1 MRKNSNYSK
10 FIFFVFTCIAT
21 LGNFAK
27 AENDLNFQH
36 LTVLDGLSH
45 NGVTTVAQDS
55 MGHIWFGT
63 MNGLNR
69 YDGYKIDCYLDNREN
84 QSAVYNYRIRKMR
97 IHGNYIWAVSNNG
110 LNCFDIVKKKYIDFK
125 EEGRNKLAKRT
136 RISSEFID
144 SKERIWIGT
153 KGLLEASLICKSGDE
168 ISLKKINIEHKLE
181 LDKNSTP
188 RMVEF
193 KNGRILVCNGD
204 QLYEMISSQKDP
216 LKISLTP
223 LRSNFKEIQFL
234 KTRGNELLLFLK
246 NKVISTQIKNGAL
259 VQMDQATYPDCRI
272 AEVAIYEKDIYV
284 CSRQGLMKMGT
295 KLSSRPVEILSHSF
309 VDPFSVSSNH
319 QSSVFI
325 DNQNNLWV
333 STLDGG
339 VSYTSIAKQQFNLV
353 RYLPLKSNRY
363 LSNEFVYSMHEDME
377 NHILVGTKYGGI
389 SQFNP
394 STGTFDFTINLKNTF
409 NVNAIVPCIT
419 SDDQWIYAV
428 ATTIGSSII
437 RINKSTKKVEI
448 LKSFPPSIIFSI
460 CFDNHHQLWVG
471 VTGEGLNC
479 LKIENGKVVNEK
491 WYSSREK
498 STLKLSSNDI
508 YYIYNDNKKNELLV
522 STSVGLNRLMLNND
536 GVVEKIA
543 YYIVNKKKAHTL
555 SSNFV
560 WQIDKENDST
570 YWLGTMGR
578 GLNRLIIG
586 KRVSGIAKY
595 RAENF
600 GVDEGAPSNN
610 MESVLVDKFGEV
622 WCGGLYL
629 SKFNYKRR
637 KFKTYSEEDGLQ
649 SYQFATASSCKSKSG
664 MLFFGGKSGMN
675 YFMPK
680 QQKEEAKLK
689 ISISRIYVN
698 EKQVKV
704 GDTINGNVVL
714 ENDLQY
720 QKKANIP
727 FPCNN
732 LKIDFSSLTFTH
744 KSQIQYRYK
753 LVGFDTAWRYTD
765 GKNTQGSY
773 DNLPYKNYQFT
784 VEVNNGEHWMAPQE
798 KLLEIDVLPPWW
810 RSIWAYL
817 TYSTLILSIL
827 YFIIQ
832 YSNKWIQINRQILLQ
847 AEREKQKE
855 ELLKLR
861 TEFFTNVSHEFK
873 TPLTLMNSAIS
884 EIENEFN
891 HLSENRFFKIFKRN
905 NFKLIK
911 LIMELMDFQRSE
923 SANLT
928 LKVSEVNINQFINEL
943 FEEFQPWAEKS
954 RINLQLQL
962 LNDETKVW
970 LDEEVFTKIFSN
982 IVSNSLK
989 NTNIG
994 GTIEI
999 ILSVGNAENYNTK
1012 YSNNIRFQD
1021 NTEPDHH
1028 LIFTIR
1034 DNGIGIPPASL
1045 TDIFD
1050 RFQMIENNK
1059 STQLGSGIG
1068 LSLVKTLVKT
1078 HRGALVVSSEE
1089 QVGTEFM
1096 FSIPLNDNYLDNNQ
1110 KISPPHFSKHDYFNN
1125 YQPQVLDEKLT
1136 DTEFED
1142 ETKKTI
1148 LLVDDNQ
1155 EILMILKEHFKKDYN
1170 ILLAENGATAF
1181 EICTAKQADLIIS
1194 DVMMP
1199 IMNGLELCK
1208 KVKSTL
1214 ISCTTPIILLTARGT
1229 FEQQI
1234 EGIEEGA
1241 DAYIPKPFHLGLLE
1255 STAKN
1260 LINRATVVNEMLR
1273 QNTEQF
1279 KTNDTFI
1286 GEKRQQFIEAREQD
1300 FILKLT
1306 NFVENNLSNPE
1317 YSVDKLSLD
1326 IGMSRTKLYAQMKV
1340 VTNNTLGDF
1349 IREIR
1354 IQKAAELIRTTDF
1367 QISEVASK
1375 VGINSHSHFTL
1386 CFKDRFGISPT
1397 EYAKSYKTTQ

>member
-1 MRKNSNYSK
+1 MLLKTHFSK
-10 FIFFVFTCIAT
+10 ILFFIFTFTLFSANHT
-21 LGNFAK
+21 K

-45 NGVTTVAQDS
+45 NGVTTIAQDS
-55 MGHIWFGT
+55 IGHIWLGT

-69 YDGYKIDCYLDNREN
+69 YDGYKIDNYFDKRDN

-97 IHGNYIWAVSNNG
+97 IHGNYIWTASNNG
-110 LNCFDIVKKKYIDFK
+110 LNCFDIVKKKYINFK
-125 EEGRNKLAKRT
+125 EEGHNKLATRT
-136 RISSEFID
+136 RIGSEFID
-144 SKERIWIGT
+144 SKGRIWIGT
-153 KGLLEASLICKSGDE
+153 KGRLESALICKSENE
-168 ISLKKINIEHKLE
+168 IALKNIEIKYKLK

-193 KNGRILVCNGD
+193 KDGRILLCSGN
-204 QLYEMISSQKDP
+204 QFYEIISSQKNP
-216 LKISLTP
+216 LKISFIP
-223 LRSNFKEIQFL
+223 IQSNFKEIQFL
-234 KTRGNELLLFLK
+234 KTNGNELLLFFQ
-246 NKVISTQIKNGAL
+246 NRVISTNLKNAEL
-259 VQMDQATYPDCRI
+259 VQIDQITYPDCKI
-272 AEVAIYEKDIYV
+272 AGVAVSSTDIFV
-284 CSRQGLMKMGT
+284 CSRQGLMKMST
-295 KLSSRPVEILSHSF
+295 QLSSRPVEYLNHSF
-309 VDPFSVSSNH
+309 IDPFSVGSNH
-319 QSSVFI
+319 QSAVFI

-339 VSYTSIAKQQFNLV
+339 ASYACIAKQKFNLL
-353 RYLPLKSNRY
+353 RYLPIKSKRY
-363 LSNEFVYSMHEDME
+363 LPDEFVYSIHEDKE

-394 STGTFDFTINLKNTF
+394 STGNINYTINLKKTF

-419 SDDQWIYAV
+419 SDDEWIYAV

-437 RINKSTKKVEI
+437 RINKLSKKVEI
-448 LKSFPPSIIFSI
+448 LKSYQPNLIFSI
-460 CFDNHHQLWVG
+460 CFDNHHQLWAG
-471 VTGEGLNC
+471 VIGEGLSC
-479 LKIENGKVVNEK
+479 LKIEDGKVVSEK
-491 WYSSREK
+491 KYSTHSSSK
-498 STLKLSSNDI
+498 LNLSSNEVN
-508 YYIYNDNKKNELLV
+508 YIFSDKQKNELLV
-522 STSVGLNRLMLNND
+522 STSLGINRLMLNKN
-536 GVVEKIA
+536 GELENVA
-543 YYIVNKKKAHTL
+543 YYLANKKIPHTL

-570 YWLGTMGR
+570 YWVGTMGN

-586 KRVSGIAKY
+586 KRVNGIAQY
-595 RAENF
+595 SAQNF
-600 GVDEGAPSNN
+600 GVNEGAPSNN
-610 MESVLVDKFGEV
+610 MESVLIDKFGEV

-629 SKFNYKRR
+629 SKFNYNTK

-649 SYQFATASSCKSKSG
+649 SYLFATASSCKTKNG
-664 MLFFGGKSGMN
+664 MLFFGGKSGLN
-675 YFMPK
+675 YFMPE
-680 QQKEEAKLK
+680 QQKETAKPH

-698 EKQVKV
+698 EKQIKV
-704 GDTINGNVVL
+704 GDTLNGSIVL
-714 ENDLQY
+714 KNDLQY
-720 QKKANIP
+720 IKKVYIP
-727 FPCNN
+727 YPCNN

-744 KSQIQYRYK
+744 KSKIQYRYK
-753 LVGFDTAWRYTD
+753 LVGFDTAWRYTN
-765 GKNTQGSY
+765 GKNTQLSY
-773 DNLPYKNYQFT
+773 ENLPYKNYQLII
-784 VEVNNGEHWMAPQE
+784 ESNNGEQWVSQQD
-798 KLLEIDVLPPWW
+798 KLLEIELLPPWW
-810 RSIWAYL
+810 RSILAYL
-817 TYSTLILSIL
+817 IYSALILIL
-827 YFIIQ
+827 LYYIIQ
-832 YSNKWIQINRQILLQ
+832 YSYRWIQINRQILLQ

-861 TEFFTNVSHEFK
+861 TDFFTNVSHEFK

-884 EIENEFN
+884 EIEEEFN
-891 HLSENRFFKIFKRN
+891 FLSENRFFKIFKRN

-928 LKVSEVNINQFINEL
+928 LKLSEINVNQFIKEL
-943 FEEFQPWAEKS
+943 FEEFKPWAEKS
-954 RINLQLQL
+954 KINLQLQL

-982 IVSNSLK
+982 IISNSLK
-989 NTNIG
+989 NTNEG
-994 GTIEI
+994 ENIEI
-999 ILSVGNAENYNTK
+999 TLSVGNTENYKTK
-1012 YSNNIRFQD
+1012 YSNKISFYD
-1021 NTEPDHH
+1021 LTEPDHH

-1034 DNGIGIPPASL
+1034 DNGIGIPAASL
-1045 TDIFD
+1045 TEIFD
-1050 RFQMIENNK
+1050 RFQMIESNR
-1059 STQLGSGIG
+1059 SSQLGSGIG

-1096 FSIPLNDNYLDNNQ
+1096 FSIPLNDNYLEDSQ
-1110 KISPPHFSKHDYFNN
+1110 KINRPIFSKQDYFNR
-1125 YQPQVLDEKLT
+1125 YQPQILDEQLT
-1136 DTEFED
+1136 NSEIED

-1148 LLVDDNQ
+1148 LLVDDNP

-1170 ILLAENGATAF
+1170 ILLAENGAEAF
-1181 EICTAKQADLIIS
+1181 AICNEKQPDLIIS

-1214 ISCTTPIILLTARGT
+1214 ISCTIPIILLTARGT
-1229 FEQQI
+1229 YEQQI

-1260 LINRATVVNEMLR
+1260 LINRASIVNEMLR
-1273 QNTEQF
+1273 QNTEQLN
-1279 KTNDTFI
+1279 TNDPFI
-1286 GEKRQQFIEAREQD
+1286 GEKRQQFMEARDQE

-1317 YSVDKLSLD
+1317 YTVDKLSLD
-1326 IGMSRTKLYAQMKV
+1326 IGMSRTKLYAQMKL

-1354 IQKAAELIRTTDF
+1354 LQKSAELIRITDL
-1367 QISEVASK
+1367 QISEVSNQ

-1386 CFKDRFGISPT
+1386 SFKDRFGMSPSD
-1397 EYAKSYKTTQ
+1397 YAKKHKKTE